1 MKSRSRIGA
10 TFTDGHTRLNCLR
23 SSAPISVRQTP
34 DGVYLVGTA
43 AGPLGG
49 DDLLLEIEVEAG
61 ARLVVRSA
69 AASLALPGNTGLP
82 STVTVQAHVGAGGSL
97 WWLPEPVIAGGGCD
111 HRIHN
116 RITLDPGASVVWR
129 DELILGRRGEEPGRV
144 RSRIDVT
151 LGGAPLL
158 RNELRVGAGAPGWDG
173 PAVLGDAG
181 AVGSLLVTG
190 PQVGG
195 PQVGGPQEPSPHLAG
210 PEANGDRASARGG
223 GRSGVM
229 SLGAGAAVLPLSGP
243 GVLVEA
249 LGSDAIHLRGLL
261 DRALAYLGAGVVR

>member
-10 TFTDGHTRLNCLR
+10 TFTDGHTRLSCLR

-116 RITLDPGASVVWR
+116 RVALDSGASVVWR
-129 DELILGRRGEEPGRV
+129 DELILGRRGERPGRV
-144 RSRIDVT
+144 NNRIDVT

-158 RNELRVGAGAPGWDG
+158 RNELMVGAGAPGWDG

-181 AVGSLLVTG
+181 AVGSLLV
-190 PQVGG
+190 
-195 PQVGGPQEPSPHLAG
+195 AG
-210 PEANGDRASARGG
+210 PEVTGDRGP
-223 GRSGVM
+223 GRPGEPSGVM
-229 SLGAGAAVLPLSGP
+229 SLGAGAAILPLAGP

-249 LGSDAIHLRGLL
+249 LGSDAIHLRALL
-261 DRALAYLGAGVVR
+261 DRALAHLGGGVVR